1 MDYVHVPDFEE
12 QNPKTVEVQNIP
24 ISFNTVQLKNGQA
37 VDMNDGRVLVEKHGE
52 RDLIQ
57 VFDRLGSYELNIK
70 GQTPKQAGN
79 TIGNYIIDVLGDDDM
94 VNALQFLNKSN
105 KIYIK
110 QSFLELEVYK
120 NLSKEQSLT
129 EEQNDFM
136 FSVKEMMDSMSDF
149 LTDDTAHQIKPQNTL
164 GIKIDN
170 LEVLKESYKEK
181 RKLANSKD
189 DVNESIQD
197 TVQNN
202 KGAYRRFLKVNSIM
216 NDISSDLKKFSKAF
230 MNVRGKDTVKNVNRL
245 CSRYDLLNK
254 ELKSFY
260 KIVREKEGTVSIDS
274 ISRAGMTEAYRSLK
288 RSINYLRN
296 ESIIVIGDIDKDKKI
311 SEKIGTKDNNPDD
324 KLYKRILKK
333 AKELDDG
340 NGFLREHLDLKL
352 ISAIE
357 SRGNVFTPIVIRP
370 ITVGNFNSDT
380 NTVSVQFNVPENGGY
395 VKGIGMEIPFTG
407 EIKNK
412 EDRMFFERKM
422 QHVMEYYSP
431 AVQAKVKNN
440 NENYG
445 MDTVNIN
452 HTLTTIVSQ
461 ATKDMEADRE
471 KVGKEF
477 GMRKERLEKSQKKL
491 SELNRQQVKYFGL
504 NRYIDRYINNG
515 QREKQIMAL
524 RSTIA
529 GERRSLEAFKGKTF
543 EELCRM
549 VMPVEEGLSPQKPEI
564 KTEVKQIEMDN
575 KEITK
580 KRGNMR

>member
-37 VDMNDGRVLVEKHGE
+37 VDMNDGRVLVKKHKE

-57 VFDRLGSYELNIK
+57 VFDRLGSYDMDTRGK
-70 GQTPKQAGN
+70 TPREAGN
-79 TIGNYIIDVLGDDDM
+79 MIGKYIIDVLSDDDM
-94 VNALQFLNKSN
+94 LNSLQELKKNNKAYIRQTFLD
-105 KIYIK
+105 
-110 QSFLELEVYK
+110 LESYK
-120 NLSKEQSLT
+120 NLSKATNLT
-129 EEQNDFM
+129 E
-136 FSVKEMMDSMSDF
+136 
-149 LTDDTAHQIKPQNTL
+149 
-164 GIKIDN
+164 
-170 LEVLKESYKEK
+170 KEK
-181 RKLANSKD
+181 DFVFSMEVAMDDLTNFLLEDSIEFMQKQRQGMIEINKFDVLADSYGEKRRLTNAREE
-189 DVNESIQD
+189 VNAGIEEE
-197 TVQNN
+197 VQ
-202 KGAYRRFLKVNSIM
+202 KKSYAYRRFLKVNSIM
-216 NDISSDLKKFSKAF
+216 GEISSDFKKVTKEF
-230 MNVRGKDTVKNVNRL
+230 MNVRADDTVEKVNL
-245 CSRYDLLNK
+245 FCAKADLVNDGLK
-254 ELKSFY
+254 FFYSFVKKQQGELS
-260 KIVREKEGTVSIDS
+260 E
-274 ISRAGMTEAYRSLK
+274 
-288 RSINYLRN
+288 
-296 ESIIVIGDIDKDKKI
+296 ESIIKAGVTNEYVLLKDKIQNLRNDAISVLGDINKDKI
-311 SEKIGTKDNNPDD
+311 IREKIGTKNNNQKD
-324 KLYKRILKK
+324 KLYKQIVQKVREI
-333 AKELDDG
+333 DDG
-340 NGFLREHLDLKL
+340 NGFMRDYLDTNL
-352 ISAIE
+352 IISVE
-357 SRGNVFTPIVIRP
+357 SRAHVFAPVVIRP
-370 ITVGNFNSDT
+370 ITVGKFNSDT

-395 VKGIGMEIPFTG
+395 IKGIGMEIPFTG